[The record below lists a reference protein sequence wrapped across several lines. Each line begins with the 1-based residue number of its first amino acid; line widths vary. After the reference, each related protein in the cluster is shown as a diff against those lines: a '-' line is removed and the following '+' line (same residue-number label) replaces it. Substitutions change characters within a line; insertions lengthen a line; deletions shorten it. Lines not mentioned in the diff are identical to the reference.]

1 MDRVVPSQTLEI
13 ELAPA
18 DGEEARWCLDRYFA
32 DLARQLEEG
41 FDATRTS
48 QVDPI
53 DISPPNGLFLV
64 ARRDGRTIGCAALKL
79 RDRVTGEVKRMW
91 VDESAR
97 GQGVGRRLLA
107 CVEAIARERGV
118 RALRL
123 DTNRSLIGAQALYR
137 SCGFVDIE
145 PFNDEPFAHYWL
157 GKSLD

>member
-1 MDRVVPSQTLEI
+1 MERAVPSQTLQI

-18 DGEEARWCLDRYFA
+18 DGDEARWCLDRYFA
-32 DLARQLEEG
+32 DLARHLDEG
-41 FDATRTS
+41 FDAARTS
-48 QVDPI
+48 HVDPI
-53 DISPPNGLFLV
+53 DISPPNALFLV
-64 ARRDGRTIGCAALKL
+64 ARRGGRTIGCAALKL

-91 VDESAR
+91 VDEDAR

-107 CVEAIARERGV
+107 YVEAIARERGL

-123 DTNRSLIGAQALYR
+123 DTNRSLTAAQALYR